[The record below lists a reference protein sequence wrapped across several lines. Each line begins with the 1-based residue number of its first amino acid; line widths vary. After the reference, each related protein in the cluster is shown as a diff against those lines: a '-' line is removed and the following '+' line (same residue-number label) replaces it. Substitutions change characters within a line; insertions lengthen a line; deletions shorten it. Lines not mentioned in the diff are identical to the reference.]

1 MIEQHPSPSTS
12 SSSDSAVK
20 AGSPAKTGRPAIGHL
35 SRIAAILLAL
45 TALIFLYFW
54 THKPQSLAFY
64 LILGGALVDM
74 MTVGAL
80 TLVAGAIGRASASAL
95 AARTR
100 VNILLLSRA
109 ERLALDAALGLGIIS
124 SAALLVGLAGGFR
137 AIVFWPLLGLAAFLL
152 RRALRSWLGDCAG
165 LAGALWLDIRSQPP
179 WLRALAA
186 MSAVLL
192 ALALVHALAPPYA
205 WDSMTYH
212 LVQPKLDLAAGRVLP
227 APDNFYI
234 GFPKLT
240 EILFGVTM
248 SLFGRETAA
257 APVHFVYGALGLLAI
272 GGLARRI
279 SGRETGWVAAFL
291 LLGSYEIWL
300 LMGRPYVEMTVLTY
314 GVLAVGIA
322 ILWRERD
329 QAGWLV
335 FMGLLCGFA
344 LGAKYTS
351 GLLIAGLGLYLFAY
365 RPHAVLRNGVIF
377 GLSAAIAFAPWML
390 RGLLHYDNPVY
401 PYFFGGLN
409 WDGERAEMF
418 NQVGRGLLSRG
429 EAWLLIAL
437 PITATIFGL
446 SESDVFTF
454 VPGPWLLTL
463 PLLLPLVWRWLT
475 ERERPFALGGALL
488 LVPIYGFW
496 IIAAAFTGIG
506 MQTRLMIAL
515 VPLSALLGALVI
527 AAIARWPQKPVNLHF
542 ILRVLIVITFAV
554 NLVDVVYRITSRGV
568 IDVMT
573 AVASREEYLFLQL
586 MTMPDT
592 LEQLAALPK
601 GTRVR
606 LMWEPRYYHCPAH
619 IDCDPD
625 ELFDHWSRAVRDAGS
640 PEAAFAAFRAAG
652 DDYLLFF
659 RFGYERFP
667 TFRPEIDALFP
678 AAVEAALTPV
688 WTTPDGRY
696 TLYVFDP

>member
-1 MIEQHPSPSTS
+1 M
-12 SSSDSAVK
+12 
-20 AGSPAKTGRPAIGHL
+20 
-35 SRIAAILLAL
+35 LLAL
-45 TALIFLYFW
+45 VALIFLYFW

-64 LILGGALVDM
+64 LILGGALFDVA
-74 MTVGAL
+74 TVAAL
-80 TLVAGAIGRASASAL
+80 TIVAGAIGRASASAL
-95 AARTR
+95 TARMR
-100 VNILLLSRA
+100 VDLLLLSRA
-109 ERLALDAALGLGIIS
+109 ERLALEAALGLGIIS
-124 SAALLVGLAGGFR
+124 SAALLVGMAGGFR
-137 AIVFWPLLGLAAFLL
+137 AIIFWPLLGLAALLL
-152 RRALRSWLGDCAG
+152 RRSLRTWLGDCAS
-165 LAGALWLDIRSQPP
+165 LAGALWRDIRSQPL

-192 ALALVHALAPPYA
+192 ALALLHALAPPYA
-205 WDSMTYH
+205 WDGLTYH

-240 EILFGVTM
+240 ETLFAVTM
-248 SLFGRETAA
+248 SLFGRDTAA
-257 APVHFVYGALGLLAI
+257 APVHFAYALLGLLAI

-279 SGRETGWVAAFL
+279 SGRETSWVAAFL

-300 LMGRPYVEMTVLTY
+300 LMGWPYVEMTVLAY
-314 GVLAVGIA
+314 GALTVSIA
-322 ILWRERD
+322 TLWRERD

-365 RPHAVLRNGVIF
+365 RPRAVLRNGAVF
-377 GLSAAIAFAPWML
+377 GLSVAVAFAPWML
-390 RGLLHYDNPVY
+390 RGLLHYGNPVY
-401 PYFFGGLN
+401 PYFFDGLN
-409 WDGERAEMF
+409 WDSERAEMF
-418 NQVGRGLLSRG
+418 NQAGRGLLSRG

-437 PITATIFGL
+437 PVTATIFGL
-446 SESDVFTF
+446 SESDVFAF

-463 PLLLPLVWRWLT
+463 PLLLPLAWRWLT
-475 ERERPFALGGALL
+475 ERERAFALGGALL
-488 LVPIYGFW
+488 LVPIYAFW

-515 VPLSALLGALVI
+515 IPLSALLGALVI
-527 AAIARWPQKPVNLHF
+527 TAIGRWPQKPVNLHF
-542 ILRVLIVITFAV
+542 ILCVLIVITFAV
-554 NLVDVVYRITSRGV
+554 NLLDVVHRMTSRGV

-573 AVASREEYLFLQL
+573 AVTSHEDYLFLQL
-586 MTMPDT
+586 VTMPHT
-592 LEQLAALPK
+592 LERLAALPE

-606 LMWEPRYYHCPAH
+606 FMWEPRYYHCPAH
-619 IDCDPD
+619 INCDSD

-659 RFGYERFP
+659 RLGHQNFP
-667 TFRPEIDALFP
+667 SYRPEIDALFP
-678 AAVEAALTPV
+678 AAVEAALTQV

-696 TLYVFDP
+696 TLYAFDRWE

>member
-1 MIEQHPSPSTS
+1 M
-12 SSSDSAVK
+12 
-20 AGSPAKTGRPAIGHL
+20 
-35 SRIAAILLAL
+35 LLAL
-45 TALIFLYFW
+45 VALIFLYFW

-64 LILGGALVDM
+64 VILGGALFDVT
-74 MTVGAL
+74 TVGAL
-80 TLVAGAIGRASASAL
+80 TIVAGAIGRAGARSL

-100 VNILLLSRA
+100 VDILLLSRA

-152 RRALRSWLGDCAG
+152 RGALRAWLGDCAS
-165 LAGALWLDIRSQPP
+165 LAGALWRDIRSQPP

-186 MSAVLL
+186 MSAILL
-192 ALALVHALAPPYA
+192 ALALLHALAPPYA
-205 WDSMTYH
+205 WDGLTYH

-227 APDNFYI
+227 ALDNFYI

-240 EILFGVTM
+240 ETLFAVTM
-248 SLFGRETAA
+248 SLFGRDTAA
-257 APVHFVYGALGLLAI
+257 APVHFVYGFLGLLAI

-279 SGRETGWVAAFL
+279 SGRETGWLAAFL

-300 LMGRPYVEMTVLTY
+300 LMGWPYVEMTVLAY
-314 GVLAVGIA
+314 GVLAVSVA
-322 ILWRERD
+322 TLWRERE

-335 FMGLLCGFA
+335 FIGLLCGFA

-351 GLLIAGLGLYLFAY
+351 GLLIAGLGLYLLVY
-365 RPHAVLRNGVIF
+365 RPRAALRNGAIF
-377 GLSAAIAFAPWML
+377 GLSVAIAFAPWML
-390 RGLLHYDNPVY
+390 RGLLHYGNPVY
-401 PYFFGGLN
+401 PYFFDGLN
-409 WDGERAEMF
+409 WDSERAEMF
-418 NQVGRGLLSRG
+418 NQAGRGLLSRG

-446 SESDVFTF
+446 SESDVFAF

-475 ERERPFALGGALL
+475 ERERAFALGGVLL
-488 LVPIYGFW
+488 LMPIYGFW
-496 IIAAAFTGIG
+496 IVAAAFTGIG

-515 VPLSALLGALVI
+515 VPLSALLGALVVV
-527 AAIARWPQKPVNLHF
+527 AIGRWPQKPINLHF
-542 ILRVLIVITFAV
+542 ILRALIVITFAV
-554 NLVDVVYRITSRGV
+554 NLVDVVYRMTSRGV

-573 AVASREEYLFLQL
+573 AVTSREDYLFLQL
-586 MTMPDT
+586 VTLPHT
-592 LEQLAALPK
+592 LEQLSALPE

-606 LMWEPRYYHCPAH
+606 FMWEPRYYHCPAH

-659 RFGYERFP
+659 RLGHQSFP
-667 TFRPEIDALFP
+667 TYRPEIDALFP
-678 AAVEAALTPV
+678 EAVEAALTPV

-696 TLYVFDP
+696 TLYAFDQ